1 MTRLLTVE
9 QPGAWGLLTGALPGG
24 RFTLVAFLSDLY
36 PDGTLLG
43 LDRSEEEFSGVT
55 QILRLD
61 VDDSGR
67 PVVTFAPWAEV
78 GLPSLWFVEMDAS
91 TPTASMHALVAF
103 ATGHARRGTVVSN
116 AAFFTMPVRSDE
128 QVGAVRWDTNSGEI
142 DQVFVAEQARDQQV
156 ARTMIAV
163 SDAYRV
169 HRGWP
174 GKVYVGGRR
183 SDTVE
188 RLLEGRPAT
197 RIMPRTERTVIMD
210 PLTGDTIE

>member
-1 MTRLLTVE
+1 M
-9 QPGAWGLLTGALPGG
+9 
-24 RFTLVAFLSDLY
+24 VAFLSDLY

-43 LDRSEEEFSGVT
+43 LDRSEAEFRGVT

-61 VDDSGR
+61 MDTSNR
-67 PVVTFAPWAEV
+67 PVVTFAEWAEA
-78 GLPSLWFVEMDAS
+78 GMPHLWFVEMDVS
-91 TPTASMHALVAF
+91 TPAASMHALVAF

-116 AAFFTMPVRSDE
+116 AAFFTMPVRSEE

-142 DQVFVAEQARDQQV
+142 DQVFVAEHARGQQV
-156 ARTMIAV
+156 ARTLIAV
-163 SDAYRV
+163 ADAYRV

-188 RLLEGRPAT
+188 KLLEGRPET
-197 RIMPRTERTVIMD
+197 RIVPRTQRTVIFD
-210 PLTGDTIE
+210 EQTGAVIE